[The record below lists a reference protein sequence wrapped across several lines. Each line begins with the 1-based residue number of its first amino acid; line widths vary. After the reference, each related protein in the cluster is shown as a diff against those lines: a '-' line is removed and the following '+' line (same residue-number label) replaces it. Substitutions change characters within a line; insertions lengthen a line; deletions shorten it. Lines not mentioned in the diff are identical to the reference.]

1 MYPSNKKKKVWR
13 EENER
18 LLKMTLEERRKEYIR
33 DYVSLSTILSWK
45 EEMKSK
51 GQNDG
56 TFLFFKNYS
65 AADLKRK
72 CYRHLLNGGAA
83 F

>member
-1 MYPSNKKKKVWR
+1 MQ
-13 EENER
+13 ER

-51 GQNDG
+51 GQHDG
-56 TFLFFKNYS
+56 YIP
-65 AADLKRK
+65 
-72 CYRHLLNGGAA
+72 NGGEMAEKVTGERTCGPVPETGNNA
-83 F
+83 REILQFGQ

>member
-13 EENER
+13 AKKER
-18 LLKMTLEERRKEYIR
+18 LLKMTSEERRKEYIR

-51 GQNDG
+51 GQNG
-56 TFLFFKNYS
+56 GCIPNGW
-65 AADLKRK
+65 R
-72 CYRHLLNGGAA
+72 NGGECHGRENRQIVA
-83 F
+83 